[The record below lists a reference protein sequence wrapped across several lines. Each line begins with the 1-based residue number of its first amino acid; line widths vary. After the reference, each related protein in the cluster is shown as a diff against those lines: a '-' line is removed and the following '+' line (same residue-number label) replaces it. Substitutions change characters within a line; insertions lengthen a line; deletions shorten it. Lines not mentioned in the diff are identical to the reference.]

1 MTTLFIRT
9 CIIYFILLIIMRL
22 MGKRQIGELEV
33 SDLATTILIS
43 EIVSLPIT
51 NNSIPLSH
59 ALIPTVTLLAFEVIS
74 SMIIA
79 KFPKVKNLLTSRPAM
94 LIKKGTICQKSMT
107 ESRIS
112 TDELIGELRQQGIFD
127 IEEVLY
133 AILEQNGK
141 ITVIPKEKF
150 RTPTIEQLG
159 IEVRETGLYHIIIDR
174 GVVNKHAVME
184 FSHFEKAIESYMV
197 SHKLKPDDI
206 YLMMINDAGEIEV
219 VKKDGVK

>member
-9 CIIYFILLIIMRL
+9 CIIYFILIAIMRL

-59 ALIPTVTLLAFEVIS
+59 ALVPTITLLAFEVIS

-79 KFPKVKNLLTSRPAM
+79 KFPRAKNLLTSRPAM
-94 LIKKGTICQKSMT
+94 LIKKGAICQKSMT

-112 TDELIGELRQQGIFD
+112 TDELMGELRQQGIFD

-141 ITVIPKEKF
+141 ITVIPKAKF
-150 RTPTIEQLG
+150 RTPTLEQLG
-159 IEVRETGLYHIIIDR
+159 IEEKETGLYHIIIDR
-174 GVVNKHAVME
+174 GIINKHAMNE
-184 FSHFEKAIESYMV
+184 FSHFKKEIDSYMKTN
-197 SHKLKPDDI
+197 KLKADDI
-206 YLMMINDAGEIEV
+206 YLMMINDIGEIEAI
-219 VKKDGVK
+219 KKDGIK